1 MVDSQEW
8 LSRLVI
14 SAGLGE
20 TAVFSWAK
28 TIPPK
33 TNLHHIKSK
42 ARNAVGFMGL
52 MLVMDGKLRKRLQPF
67 HEAGGQMEEKWIVID
82 NGYC

>member
-1 MVDSQEW
+1 MADSQEW

-14 SAGLGE
+14 SALLGE

-42 ARNAVGFMGL
+42 ARNAVGFMG
-52 MLVMDGKLRKRLQPF
+52 
-67 HEAGGQMEEKWIVID
+67 
-82 NGYC
+82 